1 MINKRGSIFNQT
13 EVVNKVARKMTK
25 ILGDQTDKTVTKLA
39 KATIL
44 NYDGYDSD
52 VEYQELVTLF
62 KGASFGELALNDNKP
77 RAATIRC
84 AEPTTFAVLNK
95 TGYDKVL
102 K

>member
-1 MINKRGSIFNQT
+1 MKNKRGSIFGQT
-13 EVVNKVARKMTK
+13 EVINKITRKMTK
-25 ILGDQTDKTVTKLA
+25 VLGDQSSKAATKLA

-52 VEYQELVTLF
+52 VEYEELVTLF

-84 AEPTTFAVLNK
+84 AEPTTFAILNK